1 MYIQFTSCV
10 QGYVRSICALPL
22 SDLKQV
28 KPATKLV
35 KLKVSSTSDEWLRES
50 EVGLKVFLF
59 KSSAKSK
66 SPYSFK
72 ALLRVTQIPSK
83 NSVSKKFGG
92 R

>member
-28 KPATKLV
+28 KPVTKLV
-35 KLKVSSTSDEWLRES
+35 KLKVSSRSDEWLRES

-66 SPYSFK
+66 LPYSFK

-83 NSVSKKFGG
+83 NSVSEKFGG